1 MVFLCLA
8 RGSASAFH
16 VNLQLALNL
25 GCLIRARSQQRL
37 LRQHNTRLLRQQ
49 QFPIRRRFSKAL
61 ARGQTPPTP
70 AQVPQHK
77 METKFYSPRAWQHDL
92 TDSMSSA
99 TQDKE
104 REYLRNTVA
113 LLLAPLFAAFFNSL
127 LDSIIEWILLRNF
140 PAWSYEWVCL
150 KAWQGEREMKL
161 VRWQNRFSLGV
172 AGMVVLLRWVVKGW
186 NLWEWVLLGLGVV
199 VGVQMALVA
208 GLLGLHG
215 FVSLAMGL
223 GEWSGWRREAE
234 EWEMPMPTPTSMP
247 ESVVVE
253 EQMSDHDA
261 QGLRISLTG
270 SSERHLDSPAS
281 HEEQDAN
288 SPPAPQSSSPQP
300 ESNTLT
306 HLSPSSSWLAKH
318 TLRLLPTSTPSWL
331 FKGFRVHEF
340 GNAAIG
346 IETRYHSL
354 SAIPQDQ
361 NKTLSF
367 EEMRLQHYRQ
377 EQQVKEV
384 VISRGAAK
392 PSGDGTQGAKSS
404 DDRSWLRI
412 RDFGKS
418 IFSNSTASTE
428 SRDTFAQS
436 KLGRHGLVP
445 LTESSS
451 WSPTLAVPRESPRLR
466 RSFL

>member
-1 MVFLCLA
+1 
-8 RGSASAFH
+8 
-16 VNLQLALNL
+16 
-25 GCLIRARSQQRL
+25 
-37 LRQHNTRLLRQQ
+37 
-49 QFPIRRRFSKAL
+49 
-61 ARGQTPPTP
+61 
-70 AQVPQHK
+70 

-92 TDSMSSA
+92 TDSTSST
-99 TQDKE
+99 TQGKE
-104 REYLRNTVA
+104 HEYLRNTVA
-113 LLLAPLFAAFFNSL
+113 LLLAPLFAAFLNSL
-127 LDSIIEWILLRNF
+127 LASIIEWILLRNF

-161 VRWQNRFSLGV
+161 VRWQNGFSLGV
-172 AGMVVLLRWVVKGW
+172 AGMVLLLRWVVEGMH
-186 NLWEWVLLGLGVV
+186 LWEWVLLGLGVV

-223 GEWSGWRREAE
+223 GKWSGWRKEAE
-234 EWEMPMPTPTSMP
+234 GWEMPMPTPMPVP

-253 EQMSDHDA
+253 EQMSDDDA
-261 QGLRISLTG
+261 QGLLISLTG

-281 HEEQDAN
+281 HEEQG
-288 SPPAPQSSSPQP
+288 PQAPQSPSPQP
-300 ESNTLT
+300 ESNNLT

-367 EEMRLQHYRQ
+367 EEMRLQHY
-377 EQQVKEV
+377 QQGKQAKEAV
-384 VISRGAAK
+384 TSRAVAK
-392 PSGDGTQGAKSS
+392 PSGDGTQGVKSS
-404 DDRSWLRI
+404 DDSSWLRI